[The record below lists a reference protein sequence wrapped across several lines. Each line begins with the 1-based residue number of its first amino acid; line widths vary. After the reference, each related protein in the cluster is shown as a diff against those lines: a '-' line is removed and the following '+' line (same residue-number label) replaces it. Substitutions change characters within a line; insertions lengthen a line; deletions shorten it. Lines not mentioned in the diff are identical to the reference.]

1 MLEVTRVNEKVDKWP
16 DAEYTDYNY
25 DGRLFI
31 VSKGGR
37 TVGIYNLDHVVSI
50 ILKE

>member
-1 MLEVTRVNEKVDKWP
+1 MLEITRANENVDRWS
-16 DAEYTDYNY
+16 DAEYTDYTY

-31 VSKGGR
+31 VSKGVR